1 MDGVTHEWSVYAVAA
16 QPLERCRRS
25 DGLRPRCH
33 GWLDP
38 PACTLRPTA
47 RRCAIGELRRELAL
61 TEELANLRDDVIG
74 EGACVSTPF
83 GSRRVTYA
91 DHIASGRPLASVE
104 DALRAAVLPLY
115 ANTHTED
122 SATGAA
128 TTRLAHEAAAYI
140 KSCLGA
146 RGALSE
152 QYKLLFPGTGAT
164 GALKKLQEI
173 LGVSVPEELRATL
186 LDNLGP
192 VERLVVFVGPYE
204 HHSNELSW
212 RESLAEVVPV
222 PLDGDGLID
231 LDALDGLL
239 AEPRFAGRRKLGS
252 FSAAS
257 NVTGLLTDVRAIATL
272 LHEHGALA
280 VFDYAASGPYV
291 DIDVGPTSQGGSDR
305 LDAVVL
311 SPHKFL
317 GGPGSPGLLLFH
329 RDLYQRSRPTTAG
342 GGTVSYVS
350 RTEQR
355 YYDDIEVRED
365 AGTPAIVQKIRAAL
379 AFRVKARLGAEF
391 IERRERE
398 LVRLALVRLAET
410 PGVHIL
416 GNLEAPR
423 LAVVSFLVASGG
435 KQLHAK
441 FVVRLLSDLFGIQG
455 RAGCSCAGPYGHSLL
470 DIDEETSSCFLHAIE
485 AGYEGVKPGWV
496 RLSFHYL
503 LDDEERD
510 YLLNAVAFIAE
521 HGHLFLKQYVFDWRS
536 GSWRHTSE
544 TTEPRLS
551 AFEVDDWPEVERSP
565 RARGDDH
572 AAYLV
577 EAAQLAEELRAL
589 AADGQGALLDS
600 PDGLDERVLWFAR

>member
-1 MDGVTHEWSVYAVAA
+1 M
-16 QPLERCRRS
+16 
-25 DGLRPRCH
+25 
-33 GWLDP
+33 
-38 PACTLRPTA
+38 
-47 RRCAIGELRRELAL
+47 ELRRELARQ
-61 TEELANLRDDVIG
+61 TELSKLREDVIG
-74 EGACVSTPF
+74 EGACVTTPF
-83 GSRRVTYA
+83 GGRRVTYA

-128 TTRLAHEAAAYI
+128 TTRLAHEAADYI
-140 KSCLGA
+140 KRCLGA
-146 RGALSE
+146 RGDLKDE
-152 QYKLLFPGTGAT
+152 YKLLFPGTGAT

-173 LGVSVPEELRATL
+173 LGVSVPEELRESLADTM
-186 LDNLGP
+186 DP
-192 VERLVVFVGPYE
+192 AERLVVFVGPYE

-212 RESLAEVVPV
+212 RESLAEVVSV

-231 LDALDGLL
+231 LKALAALL
-239 AEPRFAGRRKLGS
+239 ADPHFAGRRKLGS

-257 NVTGLLTDVRAIATL
+257 NVTGLLTDVRAIAAI
-272 LHEHGALA
+272 LHAHGALA

-291 DIDVGPTSQGGSDR
+291 DIDVGPSTPGGPDR
-305 LDAVVL
+305 LDAVVM

-329 RDLYQRSRPTTAG
+329 RDLYTRSSPTTAG

-350 RTEQR
+350 HTAQR

-365 AGTPAIVQKIRAAL
+365 AGTPAIVQKVRAAL
-379 AFRVKARLGAEF
+379 AFRVKERLGTEL
-391 IERRERE
+391 IEQRERD
-398 LVRLALVRLAET
+398 LVVSSLERLSKT
-410 PGVHIL
+410 PGVRVL

-423 LAVVSFLVASGG
+423 LAVVSFMVASGG

-470 DIDEETSSCFLHAIE
+470 GIDEETSACFLNAIE
-485 AGYEGVKPGWV
+485 AGYEGVKPGWA

-510 YLLNAVAFIAE
+510 FLLDAVAFIAE
-521 HGHLFLKQYVFDWRS
+521 HGHLFLPQYRFDWSS
-536 GSWRHTSE
+536 GAWRHVHDEQQSHGLT
-544 TTEPRLS
+544 
-551 AFEVDDWPEVERSP
+551 FESDDWSPVKRSSRP
-565 RARGDDH
+565 RGEDH
-572 AAYLV
+572 ASYLAEARRLV
-577 EAAQLAEELRAL
+577 EELQVPTSAEIRGSSEA
-589 AADGQGALLDS
+589 
-600 PDGLDERVLWFAR
+600 PEGLDERVLWFAR

>member
-1 MDGVTHEWSVYAVAA
+1 M
-16 QPLERCRRS
+16 
-25 DGLRPRCH
+25 
-33 GWLDP
+33 
-38 PACTLRPTA
+38 
-47 RRCAIGELRRELAL
+47 
-61 TEELANLRDDVIG
+61 IG

-91 DHIASGRPLASVE
+91 DHIASGRSLASVE

-128 TTRLAHEAAAYI
+128 TTRLAHEAADYI
-140 KSCLGA
+140 KGCLGA

-152 QYKLLFPGTGAT
+152 EYKLLFPGTGAT
-164 GALKKLQEI
+164 GALKRLQEI
-173 LGVSVPEELRATL
+173 LGVSVPEEVRGVL
-186 LDNLGP
+186 LERLDP
-192 VERLVVFVGPYE
+192 AERLVVFVGPYE

-231 LDALDGLL
+231 LNALARLL
-239 AEPRFAGRRKLGS
+239 TEPRFAGRRKLGA

-257 NVTGLLTDVRAIATL
+257 NVTGLLTDVRAVATL

-291 DIDVGPTSQGGSDR
+291 DIDVGPTTPGGVDR

-379 AFRVKARLGAEF
+379 AFRVKARLGAKF
-391 IERRERE
+391 IEERE
-398 LVRLALVRLAET
+398 QELLRHALARLAAT

-470 DIDEETSSCFLHAIE
+470 DIDDETSSCFLHAIE

-503 LDDEERD
+503 IDDEERD
-510 YLLNAVAFIAE
+510 FLLDAVAFIAE
-521 HGHLFLKQYVFDWRS
+521 HGHLFLRQYEFDWRS
-536 GSWRHTSE
+536 GAWRHTTESS
-544 TTEPRLS
+544 EPRSL
-551 AFEVDDWPEVERSP
+551 AFEVDLWPEVERSP
-565 RARGDDH
+565 RSRSEDY
-572 AAYLV
+572 AAYLT
-577 EAAQLAEELRAL
+577 EAQGLAEELRTL
-589 AADGQGALLDS
+589 ADCREREPRDS
-600 PDGLDERVLWFAR
+600 PDDIDERVLWFAR